1 MESKKEEKNS
11 NNKNIENDPSKNQQD
26 NKKKPE
32 EKENNIT
39 DEEKLLLDL
48 LKSSM
53 SNETQDE
60 KSNPDSSKNKDNS
73 KNSSK
78 NFFTNTESSFLS
90 QAITKLQNG
99 DDMDIMSELILLCEQ
114 LSLASDQ
121 IGDNPNMPKLLEEIC
136 KNLEKIYLPELIIY
150 SLQCINYILDINPG
164 LTSVL
169 KRLNIIPKIISI
181 ISAMEDTQ
189 CLESIVSVFEKI
201 SFENSLLL
209 LENNVFLNM
218 LNVIDFLATPQRKS
232 IMKICSNISTN
243 IITYKQ
249 FDLYINPAMEN
260 LYYLSKYSD
269 DNMYITEK
277 AIGIYFNILYNLKQ
291 GSYFNNNPDLENSIH
306 KYNFMENYCE
316 ILKKYFFEDNKK
328 INADLIRKILKI
340 IYMIFNVSKK
350 ETDRLLSLNIL
361 ESKPQILCWF
371 HCRQG
376 LS

>member
-1 MESKKEEKNS
+1 
-11 NNKNIENDPSKNQQD
+11 
-26 NKKKPE
+26 
-32 EKENNIT
+32 
-39 DEEKLLLDL
+39 
-48 LKSSM
+48 M

-260 LYYLSKYSD
+260 LYYLYSGFSD
-269 DNMYITEK
+269 QV
-277 AIGIYFNILYNLKQ
+277 LYVFL
-291 GSYFNNNPDLENSIH
+291 
-306 KYNFMENYCE
+306 
-316 ILKKYFFEDNKK
+316 
-328 INADLIRKILKI
+328 
-340 IYMIFNVSKK
+340 
-350 ETDRLLSLNIL
+350 
-361 ESKPQILCWF
+361 
-371 HCRQG
+371 
-376 LS
+376 